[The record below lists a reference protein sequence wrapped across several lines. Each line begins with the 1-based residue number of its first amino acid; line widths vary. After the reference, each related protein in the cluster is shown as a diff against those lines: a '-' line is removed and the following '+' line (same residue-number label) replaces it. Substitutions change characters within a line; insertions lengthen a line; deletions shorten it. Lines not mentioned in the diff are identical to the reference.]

1 MFPAVMSFLRFK
13 TDDNRKFW
21 AVSHRMHMRMPV
33 RLFKVDK
40 VSYRDDKGIQH
51 PVDVK
56 SSAFDDEGCN
66 GHNRDGGYDDGDH
79 DADRELILVAVID
92 DQRAF
97 GQCVH
102 REVHQCELECPGG
115 LIVSLLHLLQPFDP
129 ATIIFDPSVADWL

>member
-1 MFPAVMSFLRFK
+1 M
-13 TDDNRKFW
+13 
-21 AVSHRMHMRMPV
+21 
-33 RLFKVDK
+33 
-40 VSYRDDKGIQH
+40 
-51 PVDVK
+51 K
-56 SSAFDDEGCN
+56 SSAFDDKGCN

-129 ATIIFDPSVADWL
+129 DRYSVVVRYIQLLLTFKSTTVGLRGETFHCI